1 MLDHNRFIAER
12 IAALSASGIRRIFDL
27 AATLKDPIDF
37 SMGQPDFPV
46 PEPIKAA
53 AARAIAADRNGYTVT
68 HGLPELRERIRGQ
81 LQVEFGWPST
91 DPAWSTI
98 VTCGVSGGLM
108 LAMLACLDP
117 NDEVIIPDPYF
128 VSYPH
133 LVTLSGG
140 KPVPLDTASKYVYDP
155 QRLEEAVTART
166 KMIVLASPSNPTG
179 VVYSADQ
186 IKAVCEVAQRR
197 DLLIVSDEIY
207 QMLCFDGEP
216 TSPAR
221 FAPERTIVLRGF
233 GKSYG
238 ATGWRM
244 GYAAGP
250 ASIVNEMAKVQQYTF
265 VCAPHPLQ
273 QACIAAF
280 DVDMTE
286 TIESYR
292 RKRDLGLG
300 ILRER
305 FELASPGGGFFYYCR
320 APKGY
325 GSGTAFV
332 EAAIERNVLIVPG
345 SAFSAHD
352 THFRISY
359 AVPDDKLR
367 AGCEILCELAGL
379 D

>member
-1 MLDHNRFIAER
+1 MDTRRFVADR
-12 IAALSASGIRRIFDL
+12 IAALSGSGIRRIFDL

-53 AARAIAADRNGYTVT
+53 AARAIAENRNGYTVT
-68 HGLPELRERIRGQ
+68 YGLPALRDRIRKQ
-81 LQVEFGWPST
+81 LQQEFGWDPQDSERST
-91 DPAWSTI
+91 F

-108 LAMLACLDP
+108 LAMLACL
-117 NDEVIIPDPYF
+117 NAGDEVIIPDPYF

-133 LVTLSGG
+133 LVMLAGG
-140 KPVPLDTASKYVYDP
+140 KAVPVDTAPSYTYDP
-155 QRLEEAVTART
+155 QRLAAAITPRT
-166 KMIVLASPSNPTG
+166 KALVLASPSNPTG

-186 IKAVCEVAQRR
+186 VQAVCAVAQER
-197 DLLIVSDEIY
+197 DLLIISDEIY
-207 QMLCFDGEP
+207 QMLCFDAAP
-216 TSPAR
+216 TSPATY
-221 FAPERTIVLRGF
+221 APERTIVLRGF

-250 ASIVNEMAKVQQYTF
+250 AAVVNEMAKIQQYTF

-273 QACIAAF
+273 QACLAAF
-280 DVDMTE
+280 DVDM
-286 TIESYR
+286 SAVVAAYR
-292 RKRDLGLG
+292 KKRDLGVG

-320 APKGY
+320 APQKFAT
-325 GSGTAFV
+325 GTAFV
-332 EAAIERNVLIVPG
+332 EAAIQRNVLTVPG
-345 SAFSAHD
+345 AAFSTHD

-359 AVPDDKLR
+359 AVPDEKLR
-367 AGCEILCELAGL
+367 AGCEILCELAG
-379 D
+379 